1 MKNNKKIKLENATPL
16 TSAEMREES
25 VDRIWP
31 FDPDKCGITEL
42 CPDGRRISCQGPVG
56 TCKRLYVS
64 FGDSGTDSSGV
75 SSSFL
80 LGIACGDTIIHCSD
94 GSSGTMPAKV
104 SACLGKKE
112 WDTCT
117 FLSSNGSDKG
127 GYCRYGDPAAPN
139 EFKNYLYCSD
149 LGQLPNP

>member
-1 MKNNKKIKLENATPL
+1 MKNPL
-16 TSAEMREES
+16 TEYGHLILINAALLNFAPMGVEFHVKVRLE
-25 VDRIWP
+25 R
-31 FDPDKCGITEL
+31 
-42 CPDGRRISCQGPVG
+42 

-64 FGDSGTDSSGV
+64 FGDSGTDSSGA

-117 FLSSNGSDKG
+117 FLFSNGSDKG